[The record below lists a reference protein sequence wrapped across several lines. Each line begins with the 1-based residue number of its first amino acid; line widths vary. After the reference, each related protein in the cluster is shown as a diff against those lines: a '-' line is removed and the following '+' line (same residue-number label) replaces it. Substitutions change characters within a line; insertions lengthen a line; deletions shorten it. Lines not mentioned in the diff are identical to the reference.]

1 MKHSARA
8 FIAVDN
14 VTNLLNDE
22 WSVMYKPN
30 STCSVTEGD
39 IAAGRAESLIGG
51 ASLWEI
57 RIGAEHC
64 F

>member
-14 VTNLLNDE
+14 VTNLLKDE

-57 RIGAEHC
+57 
-64 F
+64 